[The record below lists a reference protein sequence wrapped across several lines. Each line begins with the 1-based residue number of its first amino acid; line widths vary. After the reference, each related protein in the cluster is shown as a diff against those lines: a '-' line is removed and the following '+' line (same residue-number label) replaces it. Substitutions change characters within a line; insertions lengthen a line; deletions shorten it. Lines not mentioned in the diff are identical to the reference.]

1 MNKPKCL
8 YDTKLGGNYQN
19 TFKKNIGLHNSFHK
33 PTKNYFQQIQRS
45 NLPQNDYNCH
55 VATGYYF
62 LAASI
67 YENLPE

>member
-8 YDTKLGGNYQN
+8 YDTKLVGNYQI
-19 TFKKNIGLHNSFHK
+19 TFKKKIGLHNSFHK
-33 PTKNYFQQIQRS
+33 PAKNYFQQIQRDH
-45 NLPQNDYNCH
+45 LPQNDYNCH

-62 LAASI
+62 LSASI